1 MFRIISF
8 VLFALVSTDLF
19 AQTIEQQTL
28 AHIEYLR
35 TVRTDAD
42 EKTTRAYNERM
53 DSAWKFLNAN
63 NAAVLPILRRELT
76 RELQKTQPNNLVLL
90 DIGYYLRLQSE
101 VQDKELG
108 KAALFKLDPTAD
120 IVHLNQQQLFNFAY
134 AVAMDQDPKFLQ
146 FLDKA
151 FLRQKMF
158 AFVPQHSLMLS
169 ETLVC
174 VFLYGV
180 HGPDS
185 EAHLRKLLKDK
196 ALTNKVLEILIWIG
210 TPSSIP
216 DVKAA
221 MLADRNFETF
231 GRGTT
236 FMMTAGGSQGRTVM
250 LAINPKDFD
259 AQIQEYFER
268 IRPQIEAT
276 SFEILRKGFS
286 LGDETVPLSETEL
299 KKRLSDMYA
308 NAGKYNRADLRATL
322 DSRLPSTF
330 LINELVLIRSRMFR
344 RLSDEAL
351 SDVKAINAILNTLY
365 YRGQ

>member
-1 MFRIISF
+1 MFRIISLL
-8 VLFALVSTDLF
+8 LFALVSTESF

-28 AHIEYLR
+28 AHIEHLR

-42 EKTTRAYNERM
+42 EKTTDAYNQRM
-53 DSAWKFLNAN
+53 DAAWKFYNAN

-76 RELQKTQPNNLVLL
+76 RELQKAQPNNLVLL
-90 DIGYYLRLQSE
+90 DIGYYLRLQNE

-120 IVHLNQQQLFNFAY
+120 IVWLNQQQLFKFAY
-134 AVAMDQDPKFLQ
+134 AVAMDQDPRFLQ

-158 AFVPQHSLMLS
+158 AFVPQHSLRLS

-185 EAHLRKLLKDK
+185 EAHLRNLLKDK

-236 FMMTAGGSQGRTVM
+236 FMMTAGGSQGRAVM

-259 AQIQEYFER
+259 ATIQEYYER

-276 SFEILRKGFS
+276 SFETLRKGFS
-286 LGDETVPLSETEL
+286 IGAEVAPLSETEL

-308 NAGKYNRADLRATL
+308 NYDRTNRADLIAIL
-322 DSRLPSTF
+322 DSRLPSAF
-330 LINELVLIRSRMFR
+330 LSKELVLIRSRMFR

-365 YRGQ
+365 YRR